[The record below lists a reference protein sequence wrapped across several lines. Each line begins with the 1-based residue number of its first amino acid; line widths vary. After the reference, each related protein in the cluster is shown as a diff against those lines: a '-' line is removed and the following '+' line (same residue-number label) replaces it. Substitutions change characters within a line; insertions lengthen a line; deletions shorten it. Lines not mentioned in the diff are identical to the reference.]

1 MAALDVPAGPVSDD
15 EIRAAIRRYFAV
27 LQSDPTAEQMRAE
40 AVTDDFRT
48 AMPDGGYQ
56 WDGPRGLETFL
67 RDRKGFVDEQHD
79 IDEVLS
85 REDIGEVVWLKTR
98 LTFPPARPED
108 RRGLHRAGLPHLGSA
123 SGPGLA
129 AGRGSARGRLRR
141 AEPCRTAVVRPAE
154 GGPDPLA
161 DAPC

>member
-98 LTFPPARPED
+98 LTFHLRDPKTDEVFTGQAFHTWDLRRDRGSLRVAAQLVDGFAELNPAAQRLFARPKE
-108 RRGLHRAGLPHLGSA
+108 GLTR
-123 SGPGLA
+123 
-129 AGRGSARGRLRR
+129 
-141 AEPCRTAVVRPAE
+141 
-154 GGPDPLA
+154 
-161 DAPC
+161 